1 MKPLAEFP
9 VDALRKIRG
18 VLFDIDDTLTTEG
31 QLTAQAYSA
40 VEALKR
46 SGLIVVPI
54 TGRPAG
60 WCDHIARM
68 WPVDGVVGEN
78 GAFYFF
84 FDREAKKLRQRFVKD
99 EATRASDRQQLNAIA
114 ARILRDVP
122 GTAMASDQAYREA
135 DIAIDFCEDVP
146 ALPMSEV
153 ARIKRLM
160 DDAGLTA
167 KISSI
172 HVNGWLG
179 DYDKLSTTRL
189 FLRERFGIDL
199 DACKHEFVFVGDSP
213 NDAPMFGFFP
223 HSVGVANVREF
234 EGRIAAM
241 PTYVTAARCG
251 EGFAEIVE
259 TLLVVREQT

>member
-1 MKPLAEFP
+1 M
-9 VDALRKIRG
+9 RKIRG

-46 SGLIVVPI
+46 SGLIVIPI

-78 GAFYFF
+78 GAFYFY
-84 FDREAKKLRQRFVKD
+84 FDHDAKKLRQRFVKD
-99 EATRASDRQQLNAIA
+99 QATRVRDRQQLAAIA
-114 ARILRDVP
+114 QRILREVP
-122 GTAMASDQAYREA
+122 GTALASDQSYREA

-146 ALPMSEV
+146 ALPASEV
-153 ARIKRLM
+153 DRIKRLM
-160 DDAGLTA
+160 DEAGLTA

-189 FLRERFGIDL
+189 FMRERFGIDL
-199 DACKHEFVFVGDSP
+199 DADKSQFVFVGDSP

-223 HSVGVANVREF
+223 HSVGVANVRNF
-234 EGRIAAM
+234 EGRLAAI

-251 EGFAEIVE
+251 EGFAELADMLFSV
-259 TLLVVREQT
+259 